1 MSYDVGCM
9 MGGMLGGLL
18 VEIVNN
24 NENIFGWS
32 LGFGTKKISAVPK
45 QYSIGYESKSIIS
58 VRFCFKD

>member
-1 MSYDVGCM
+1 
-9 MGGMLGGLL
+9 MGGMLGGFL

-45 QYSIGYESKSIIS
+45 QYSIGYESKSINNLCQIL
-58 VRFCFKD
+58 F